1 MTESHS
7 PVPVSHTADNAG
19 IASLGRHAIS
29 RRGALGAM
37 AVVAGGLMAPWAAG
51 PAVADTRTSQSRS
64 QIVTAMPDSHG
75 SEEDRLQ
82 ISLCT
87 TNLQSTGF
95 YLPAN
100 ASLIVS
106 VKAMTAPDA
115 VLVIGAPDADA
126 RPEFKKSRE
135 YPLKRGKNV
144 ITDAGG
150 GVIYYK
156 VIGNS
161 GYVNATLDTAA
172 QPMPYFVYGR
182 TSELEFQ
189 RQLDERPTPFVEFV
203 SAHATVTVERASALR
218 YRSENHSDLM
228 FTFEDLISIEDGTSG
243 YDGSSPI
250 HARQAHPYHLVGY
263 PSAIANVGAYA
274 THGHT
279 SFPPPIQDRLLTVE
293 GLRMRGWGIYHE
305 LGHQH
310 QQVTYKPT
318 SLTEVTV
325 NIYSLAVNAS
335 FAKKYGQQP
344 RLHVPDATTGLTPW
358 ESAVPMIGS
367 EGVVYGTTFDGM
379 ERLVMFEQLR
389 LGFKNFWPTLHK
401 IVREQRPPKGDYWDE
416 VYRLRNFVV
425 WASKA
430 AKADLSDFFLKWGFA
445 VDDDAR
451 AQIAAAGLVPPSS
464 DPTLIRDEAQL
475 MLAKQIQAQKSLA
488 ARSQFE
494 EAGTL

>member
-1 MTESHS
+1 MSESHCH
-7 PVPVSHTADNAG
+7 VPDSLNSTNAG
-19 IASLGRHAIS
+19 VRPLQRNGIS

-37 AVVAGGLMAPWAAG
+37 AVVAGGLLVPWSASA
-51 PAVADTRTSQSRS
+51 AVADTRPSQSRS
-64 QIVTAMPDSHG
+64 QIVTALPDAHG
-75 SEEDRLQ
+75 FEEDRLQ
-82 ISLCT
+82 IALCN

-100 ASLIVS
+100 TALTVS
-106 VKAMTAPDA
+106 VKAMTASEA
-115 VLVIGAPDADA
+115 ILVIGAPDADA
-126 RPEFKKSRE
+126 RPEFKKPRE
-135 YPLKRGKNV
+135 YLLKKGKNV

-156 VIGNS
+156 VVGDS
-161 GYVNATLDTAA
+161 GYVSATLDAVA

-189 RQLDERPTPFVEFV
+189 RQLDERPTPFVELV
-203 SAHATVTVERASALR
+203 SSHATVTVERASALR
-218 YRSENHSDLM
+218 YRSENHSELM
-228 FTFEDLISIEDGTSG
+228 FTFEDLISIEDATSG

-358 ESAVPMIGS
+358 ESAVPLIGS
-367 EGVVYGTTFDGM
+367 EGAVYGITFDGM

-401 IVREQRPPKGDYWDE
+401 IIREERPPKGDYWDE
-416 VYRLRNFVV
+416 EFRLRNFVV

-430 AKADLSDFFLKWGFA
+430 AKADLSDFFLKWGFV

-451 AQIAAAGLVPPSS
+451 ARIAAVGLIPPVT
-464 DPTLIRDEAQL
+464 DPTTIRDETQL

-488 ARSQFE
+488 ARSAFE
-494 EAGTL
+494 EAGVE

>member
-1 MTESHS
+1 MRESQSTITDFLPGVPAAAPS
-7 PVPVSHTADNAG
+7 PGTSF
-19 IASLGRHAIS
+19 S
-29 RRGALGAM
+29 RRTALGAM
-37 AVVAGGLMAPWAAG
+37 AAVAGGLLVPWSATGAA
-51 PAVADTRTSQSRS
+51 ADTRAEQSRS
-64 QIVTAMPDSHG
+64 QLVTALPDSHT

-82 ISLCT
+82 IALCA

-100 ASLIVS
+100 TAMMVT
-106 VKAMTAPDA
+106 VKALTAPQA
-115 VLVIGAPDADA
+115 VLVVGAPDADGRA
-126 RPEFKKSRE
+126 EFKKPRE
-135 YPLKRGKNV
+135 YVLKRGKNT

-150 GVIYYK
+150 GVVYYK
-156 VIGNS
+156 VIGDS
-161 GYVNATLDTAA
+161 GYVNAVLDAAA

-182 TSELEFQ
+182 TSELAYQ
-189 RQLDERPTPFVEFV
+189 RQLDERPTPFVELV
-203 SAHATVTVERASALR
+203 SSHATVTVERASALR
-218 YRSENHSDLM
+218 YRNENHSELM
-228 FTFEDLISIEDGTSG
+228 QTFEDLIAVEDATSG
-243 YDGSSPI
+243 YDGSTPL

-263 PSAIANVGAYA
+263 PAAISGVGAYA

-310 QQVTYKPT
+310 QQVNYKPT

-344 RLHVPDATTGLTPW
+344 RLHVPDPNTGLSPW
-358 ESAVPMIGS
+358 ESAVPKIGS
-367 EGVVYGTTFDGM
+367 EGAVYGSTFDSM
-379 ERLVMFEQLR
+379 EKLVMFEQLR

-401 IVREQRPPKGDYWDE
+401 IIREQRPPKGDYWDE
-416 VYRLRNFVV
+416 VHRLRNFVV

-430 AKADLSDFFLKWGFA
+430 ANADLGDFFLKWGFA

-451 AQIAAAGLVPPSS
+451 GQIAAAGLTPPSS
-464 DPTLIRDEAQL
+464 DPTVIRDESQL
-475 MLAKQIQAQKSLA
+475 MLARQIRSQKSLA
-488 ARSQFE
+488 ARTEF
-494 EAGTL
+494 

>member
-1 MTESHS
+1 MSESHS
-7 PVPVSHTADNAG
+7 HVPDSHNAKISG
-19 IASLGRHAIS
+19 VTPLGRHQIS

-37 AVVAGGLMAPWAAG
+37 AVVAGGMMVPWAAA
-51 PAVADTRTSQSRS
+51 PAMADTRTSQSRS
-64 QIVTAMPDSHG
+64 QIVTAMPDSHVQ
-75 SEEDRLQ
+75 EEDRLQ

-95 YLPAN
+95 YLPAG
-100 ASLIVS
+100 AALTVT
-106 VKAMTAPDA
+106 VKAMTAPEA
-115 VLVIGAPDADA
+115 MLVIGAPDADA
-126 RPEFKKSRE
+126 RPEFKKPRE
-135 YPLKRGKNV
+135 YPLKKGKNV

-156 VIGNS
+156 VPGVS
-161 GYVNATLDTAA
+161 GYVSATLDAAA

-182 TSELEFQ
+182 TNELEFQ
-189 RQLDERPTPFVEFV
+189 RQLDERPTPFVELV

-218 YRSENHSDLM
+218 YRSENHSELM
-228 FTFEDLISIEDGTSG
+228 ATFEDLISIEDVTSG
-243 YDGSSPI
+243 YDGSSPV

-325 NIYSLAVNAS
+325 NVYSLAVNAS

-344 RLHVPDATTGLTPW
+344 RLHVPDGVSGLSPW

-367 EGVVYGTTFDGM
+367 DGVVYGTTFDGM

-401 IVREQRPPKGDYWDE
+401 IIREQRPPKGDYWDE

-430 AKADLSDFFLKWGFA
+430 ARADLSDFFLKWGLA

-451 AQIAAAGLVPPSS
+451 AQIAAEGLLPPAS

-475 MLAKQIQAQKSLA
+475 MLAKEIQAQKSLA
-488 ARSQFE
+488 ARSQFD
-494 EAGTL
+494 EAGAQ

>member
-1 MTESHS
+1 MRESHS
-7 PVPVSHTADNAG
+7 YVPDSRQPHNSG
-19 IASLGRHAIS
+19 LRSLGRNTIS

-37 AVVAGGLMAPWAAG
+37 AVVAGGMMAPWAVA
-51 PAVADTRTSQSRS
+51 PAVADTRPSQSRS
-64 QIVTAMPDSHG
+64 QIVTALPDSHS

-82 ISLCT
+82 ISLCN

-95 YLPAN
+95 YLPPNTA
-100 ASLIVS
+100 LTVS
-106 VKAMTAPDA
+106 VKAMTASDA

-135 YPLKRGKNV
+135 YRLKKGKNV

-156 VIGNS
+156 VVGTS
-161 GYVNATLDTAA
+161 GYVSATLDVTAQA
-172 QPMPYFVYGR
+172 MPYFVYGR

-189 RQLDERPTPFVEFV
+189 RQLDERPTPFVELV
-203 SAHATVTVERASALR
+203 SSHATITVERASALR
-218 YRSENHSDLM
+218 YRSENHSELM
-228 FTFEDLISIEDGTSG
+228 FTFEDLISIEDVTSG
-243 YDGSSPI
+243 YDGSSPL

-263 PSAIANVGAYA
+263 PSAMANVGAYA

-358 ESAVPMIGS
+358 ESAVPLIGS
-367 EGVVYGTTFDGM
+367 EGVVYGSTFDGM

-401 IVREQRPPKGDYWDE
+401 IIREERPPKGDYWDE
-416 VYRLRNFVV
+416 VLRLRNFAV
-425 WASKA
+425 WASRAGKV
-430 AKADLSDFFLKWGFA
+430 DLSDFFLKWGFA

-451 AQIAAAGLVPPSS
+451 ARITAVGLVPPAT
-464 DPTLIRDEAQL
+464 DPTTIRDEAQL

-488 ARSQFE
+488 ARSNFD
-494 EAGTL
+494 EAGAQ

>member
-1 MTESHS
+1 MSESHS
-7 PVPVSHTADNAG
+7 PVPNSQKAESPGLRAV
-19 IASLGRHAIS
+19 GRNTIS

-37 AVVAGGLMAPWAAG
+37 AVVAGGLVVPWAAA
-51 PAVADTRTSQSRS
+51 PATADTRASQSRS

-75 SEEDRLQ
+75 AEEDRLQ
-82 ISLCT
+82 ISLCN

-95 YLPAN
+95 YLPAGT
-100 ASLIVS
+100 ALTVT
-106 VKAMTAPDA
+106 VKAMTAPNA
-115 VLVIGAPDADA
+115 VLVVGAPDADA

-135 YPLKRGKNV
+135 YALKKGRNV

-156 VIGNS
+156 VIGDG
-161 GYVNATLDTAA
+161 GYVSATLDAVA

-189 RQLDERPTPFVEFV
+189 RQLDERTTPFVELV

-228 FTFEDLISIEDGTSG
+228 FTFEDLIAIEDVTSG
-243 YDGSSPI
+243 YDGSSPL

-279 SFPPPIQDRLLTVE
+279 SYPPPIQDRLLTVE
-293 GLRMRGWGIYHE
+293 GLRMRGWGVYHE

-344 RLHVPDATTGLTPW
+344 RLHVPDGTTGLTPW

-367 EGVVYGTTFDGM
+367 EGVVYGSTFDGM

-401 IVREQRPPKGDYWDE
+401 IIREERPPKGDYWDE

-430 AKADLSDFFLKWGFA
+430 AKADLSDFFLKWGFT

-488 ARSQFE
+488 ARSQFD
-494 EAGTL
+494 EAGAQ